1 VSWTDN
7 KKRKAGTTTTEVIE
21 MRILKIDEK
30 ENFLHLVPEIE
41 DDLWHLERII
51 EKHDLVSGATDRKIK
66 PRTEGEKPKRIKL
79 FLSLDVDSVQFHR
92 FLGQLRVNG
101 IITDGKPAELLE
113 VGAQHAL
120 EIQLGKDVKIKKRA
134 LKKYQV
140 ERLRKAADATK
151 KGKVLLVVLDDEQAS
166 FAELKEFELKEKA
179 SVRSHRAGKRFKQ
192 EEDLQGKY
200 FKEILDKVAE
210 LKPDKAIIAGPGF
223 TKENF
228 QRFLTEKGEKGE
240 TQFFF
245 GSTNSVGK
253 TGLQELLKGNTLN
266 KIVQEMQLLKETQL
280 VEALLAELG
289 KDSGL
294 VEYGLKE
301 VEKAVLAG
309 AVKQLLVADKLLI
322 ENRDKAEELM
332 QKAEKMGGEVH
343 LINVEHDA
351 GKQLANL
358 GGVAAVLRYKIR

>member
-1 VSWTDN
+1 
-7 KKRKAGTTTTEVIE
+7 

-66 PRTEGEKPKRIKL
+66 PRSEGEKPQRIKL
-79 FLSLDVDSVQFHR
+79 FVSLDADRVQFHR
-92 FLGQLRVNG
+92 FLGQLRVSG
-101 IITDGKPAELLE
+101 VIVEGKPADQLE

-120 EIQLGKDVKIKKRA
+120 EIQLGKDVKIRKKS
-134 LKKYQV
+134 LKKYHV
-140 ERLRKAADATK
+140 ERLRKAAAATK

-166 FAELKEFELKEKA
+166 IAVLKEFELEEKA
-179 SVRSHRAGKRFKQ
+179 SVRSHRSGKRFKQ
-192 EEDLQGKY
+192 DEDLQGNY
-200 FKEILDKVAE
+200 FREILDKIEE
-210 LKPDKAIIAGPGF
+210 LNPDKAVIAGPGF
-223 TKENF
+223 TKESL
-228 QRFLTEKGEKGE
+228 QRFIEEKGK
-240 TQFFF
+240 TKTKFFF

-253 TGLQELLKGNTLN
+253 TGLQELLKGNALN

-280 VEALLAELG
+280 VEAVLAELG

-301 VEKAVLAG
+301 AEKAVLLG
-309 AVKQLLVADKLLI
+309 AVKQLLVADKFLL
-322 ENRDKAEELM
+322 ENRDKTEELM
-332 QKAEKMGGEVH
+332 QKAEKMRAEVH
-343 LINVEHDA
+343 LINAEHDA

-358 GGVAAVLRYKIR
+358 GGIAAILRYKIK